1 MNSFMALGSVQQA
14 TLAQVA
20 PGIAE
25 ALIATAMGLFAA
37 IPAVMAY
44 NYYVNDVDRL
54 ISRYETFMEEFSNI
68 LQRQSY
74 VLRKHATDAGSE
86 YA

>member
-1 MNSFMALGSVQQA
+1 MNSFIALGEVQQA
-14 TLAQVA
+14 TLSMVA

-44 NYYVNDVDRL
+44 NKFSTQVGYL
-54 ISRYETFMEEFSNI
+54 ETSYINLMEEFTSI
-68 LQRQSY
+68 LH
-74 VLRKHATDAGSE
+74 RKAMNESE
-86 YA
+86 